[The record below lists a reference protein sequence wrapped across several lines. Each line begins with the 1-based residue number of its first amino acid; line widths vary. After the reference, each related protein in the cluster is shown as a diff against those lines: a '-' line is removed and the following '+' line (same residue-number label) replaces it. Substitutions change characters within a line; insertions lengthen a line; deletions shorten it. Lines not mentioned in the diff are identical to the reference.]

1 MYAHQQASLDKIEQH
16 FAADEE
22 VLALLLTGSIAHG
35 FANDKSDVDLAIIV
49 SDENHQR
56 RIEQSQTTFFS
67 MDLVTYEGGYADGKY
82 ISTDFMRQVAERGSE
97 PARFAFADAQIVYSK
112 IDGLDDLLQ
121 QIVRYPVESKVERI
135 RSFYAQF
142 EAWHWFTT
150 EARKRDNRYLMMT
163 AVSKLVLFGGRMI
176 LAHNEQL
183 YPYHKWFLRVLEH
196 VEDRPANLMPLI
208 DAALNDPTEANIAAF
223 FETVNTFRE
232 WEKAPTGW
240 GSQFMWDSEI
250 NWMRGDSPIEDV

>member
-1 MYAHQQASLDKIEQH
+1 MYAHHQASLDRITEH
-16 FAADEE
+16 FAADDT

-35 FANDKSDVDLAIIV
+35 FADERSDVDLAIIV
-49 SDENHQR
+49 SDEEHQR

-82 ISTDFMRQVAERGSE
+82 ISTHFMEQVAERGSE
-97 PARFAFADAQIVYSK
+97 PARFAFADAQIVFSK
-112 IDGLDDLLQ
+112 IDGLDALLKRTVQ
-121 QIVRYPVESKVERI
+121 FPAGKIDRI

-150 EARKRDNRYLMMT
+150 EARKRNNPYLMTT

-183 YPYHKWFLRVLEH
+183 YPYHKWFLRVLEK
-196 VEDRPANLMPLI
+196 VQDRPADLMPLI
-208 DAALNDPTEANIAAF
+208 DAALNDPTETNVKTF
-223 FETVNTFRE
+223 FDTVNEFRE
-232 WEKAPTGW
+232 WEKPPMGW
-240 GSQFMWDSEI
+240 PSQFMWDSEI